1 MNKNI
6 RNFSIIA
13 HIDHGKSTLADRI
26 LELTNTVTKREMVT
40 TQILDS
46 LDLEQERG
54 ITIKLNVVQIKYHA
68 KDGQDY
74 TFHLIDTPGHVDFTY
89 EVSRSLAACDGAKEI
104 GAEGVTIVFNC
115 PVKPDVTLGDYK
127 ALNYELEEATV
138 TDEEVETEINKT
150 LERKGDLELKEDG
163 TVEDGDT
170 VVIDFEGFK
179 DEVAFDG
186 GKADNYELVI
196 GSHSFIPGFE
206 EQVIGMKS
214 EETKDINVT
223 FPEDY
228 HVEEL
233 KGAPVVFK
241 VTVHEIKK
249 KVLPTLDDE
258 FVKELKIENVETV
271 DAYKEHVKE
280 SILAGK
286 KAEAERKADEKLLKA
301 LCDEA
306 TINIPSVMIEKE
318 TEAMLNDQA
327 ARLQY
332 QGIPFDQYLK
342 IIGQTRED
350 IKKQLEESATA
361 RIKTTLCLEE
371 VAKLENLEAS
381 DEDIEKHYDDMAKGY
396 GMDVAEVK
404 KYVPKENIID
414 DVKLQ
419 KAVDFLKK

>member
-1 MNKNI
+1 MAEYKKI
-6 RNFSIIA
+6 E
-13 HIDHGKSTLADRI
+13 DGKA
-26 LELTNTVTKREMVT
+26 ELTCSIKGEKWEVATKKAFDKLVKK
-40 TQILDS
+40 LDIKGFRKGQVPAS
-46 LDLEQERG
+46 LAKKY
-54 ITIKLNVVQIKYHA
+54 ITDEACWYEAASELSNEAFKEALDEHHV
-68 KDGQDY
+68 D
-74 TFHLIDTPGHVDFTY
+74 LIDQASMD
-89 EVSRSLAACDGAKEI
+89 LKEI

-170 VVIDFEGFK
+170 VVIDFVGFK

>member
-1 MNKNI
+1 MAEYKKI
-6 RNFSIIA
+6 E
-13 HIDHGKSTLADRI
+13 DGKA
-26 LELTNTVTKREMVT
+26 ELTCSIKGEKWEVATKKAFDKLVKK
-40 TQILDS
+40 LDIKGFRKGQVPAS
-46 LDLEQERG
+46 LAKKY
-54 ITIKLNVVQIKYHA
+54 ITDEACWYEAASELSNEAFKEALDEHHV
-68 KDGQDY
+68 D
-74 TFHLIDTPGHVDFTY
+74 LIDQASMD
-89 EVSRSLAACDGAKEI
+89 LKEI

-163 TVEDGDT
+163 AVEDGDT

>member
-1 MNKNI
+1 MAEYKKI
-6 RNFSIIA
+6 E
-13 HIDHGKSTLADRI
+13 DGKA
-26 LELTNTVTKREMVT
+26 ELTCAIKGEKWEAATKKAFDKLVKK
-40 TQILDS
+40 LDIKGFRKGQVPAS
-46 LDLEQERG
+46 LAKKY
-54 ITIKLNVVQIKYHA
+54 ITDEACWYEAASELSNEAFKEALDEHHV
-68 KDGQDY
+68 D
-74 TFHLIDTPGHVDFTY
+74 LIDQASMD
-89 EVSRSLAACDGAKEI
+89 LKEI

-127 ALNYELEEATV
+127 ALKYELEEVTV
-138 TDEEVETEINKT
+138 TDEEVDNEINKT

-163 TVEDGDT
+163 AVEDGDT

-206 EQVIGMKS
+206 EQVVGMKS

-301 LCDEA
+301 LCDEV
-306 TINIPSVMIEKE
+306 TINIPTVMIEKE

-381 DEDIEKHYDDMAKGY
+381 DEDIEKYYDDMAKGY

>member
-1 MNKNI
+1 MAEYKKI
-6 RNFSIIA
+6 E
-13 HIDHGKSTLADRI
+13 DGKA
-26 LELTNTVTKREMVT
+26 ELTCAIKGKKWEAATKKAFDKLVKK
-40 TQILDS
+40 LDIKGFRKGQVPAS
-46 LDLEQERG
+46 LAKKY
-54 ITIKLNVVQIKYHA
+54 ITDEACWYEAASELSNEAFKEALDEHHV
-68 KDGQDY
+68 D
-74 TFHLIDTPGHVDFTY
+74 LIDQASMD
-89 EVSRSLAACDGAKEI
+89 LKEI

-127 ALNYELEEATV
+127 ALKYELEEVTV
-138 TDEEVETEINKT
+138 TDEEVENEINKT

-163 TVEDGDT
+163 AVEDGDT

-280 SILAGK
+280 SILSSK

-381 DEDIEKHYDDMAKGY
+381 DEDIEKYYDDMAKGY

>member
-1 MNKNI
+1 M
-6 RNFSIIA
+6 
-13 HIDHGKSTLADRI
+13 
-26 LELTNTVTKREMVT
+26 
-40 TQILDS
+40 
-46 LDLEQERG
+46 DL
-54 ITIKLNVVQIKYHA
+54 
-68 KDGQDY
+68 
-74 TFHLIDTPGHVDFTY
+74 
-89 EVSRSLAACDGAKEI
+89 KEI

-127 ALNYELEEATV
+127 ALNYELEEVTV

-206 EQVIGMKS
+206 EQVVGMKS

>member
-1 MNKNI
+1 MAEYKKI
-6 RNFSIIA
+6 E
-13 HIDHGKSTLADRI
+13 DGKA
-26 LELTNTVTKREMVT
+26 ELTCAIKGEKWEAATKKAFDKLVKK
-40 TQILDS
+40 LDIKGFRKGQVPAS
-46 LDLEQERG
+46 LAKKY
-54 ITIKLNVVQIKYHA
+54 ITDEACWYEAASELSNEAFKEALDEHHV
-68 KDGQDY
+68 D
-74 TFHLIDTPGHVDFTY
+74 LIDQASMD
-89 EVSRSLAACDGAKEI
+89 LKEI
-104 GAEGVTIVFNC
+104 NAEGVTIVFNC

-127 ALNYELEEATV
+127 ALKYELEEVTV
-138 TDEEVETEINKT
+138 TDEEVENEINKT

-163 TVEDGDT
+163 AVEDGDT

-179 DEVAFDG
+179 DKVAFDG

-280 SILAGK
+280 SILSGK
-286 KAEAERKADEKLLKA
+286 KAEAERKADEKLLNA

-381 DEDIEKHYDDMAKGY
+381 DEDIEKYYDDMAKGY

>member
-1 MNKNI
+1 MAEYKKI
-6 RNFSIIA
+6 E
-13 HIDHGKSTLADRI
+13 DGKA
-26 LELTNTVTKREMVT
+26 ELTCSIKGEKWEVATKKAFDKLVKK
-40 TQILDS
+40 LDIKGFRKGQVPAS
-46 LDLEQERG
+46 LAKKY
-54 ITIKLNVVQIKYHA
+54 ITDEACWYEAASELSNEAFKEALDEHHV
-68 KDGQDY
+68 D
-74 TFHLIDTPGHVDFTY
+74 LIDQASMD
-89 EVSRSLAACDGAKEI
+89 LKEI

-280 SILAGK
+280 SILASK

>member
-1 MNKNI
+1 MAEYKKI
-6 RNFSIIA
+6 E
-13 HIDHGKSTLADRI
+13 DGKA
-26 LELTNTVTKREMVT
+26 ELTCAIKGEKWEAATKKAFDKLVKK
-40 TQILDS
+40 LDIKGFRKGQVPAS
-46 LDLEQERG
+46 LAKKY
-54 ITIKLNVVQIKYHA
+54 ITDEACWYKAASELSNEAFKEALDEHHV
-68 KDGQDY
+68 D
-74 TFHLIDTPGHVDFTY
+74 LIDQASMD
-89 EVSRSLAACDGAKEI
+89 LKEI

-127 ALNYELEEATV
+127 ALKYELEEVTV
-138 TDEEVETEINKT
+138 TDEEVENEINKT

-286 KAEAERKADEKLLKA
+286 KTEAERKADEKLLKA

-306 TINIPSVMIEKE
+306 TINIPAVMIEKE

-381 DEDIEKHYDDMAKGY
+381 DEDIEKYYDDMAKGY

>member
-1 MNKNI
+1 MAEYKKI
-6 RNFSIIA
+6 E
-13 HIDHGKSTLADRI
+13 DGKA
-26 LELTNTVTKREMVT
+26 ELTCAIKGEKWEAATKKAFDKLVKK
-40 TQILDS
+40 LDIKGFRKGQVPAS
-46 LDLEQERG
+46 LAKKY
-54 ITIKLNVVQIKYHA
+54 ITDEACWYEAASELSNEAFKEALDEHHV
-68 KDGQDY
+68 D
-74 TFHLIDTPGHVDFTY
+74 LIDQASMD
-89 EVSRSLAACDGAKEI
+89 LKEI
-104 GAEGVTIVFNC
+104 NAEGVTIVFNC

-127 ALNYELEEATV
+127 ALKYELEEVTV
-138 TDEEVETEINKT
+138 TDEEVENEINKT

-163 TVEDGDT
+163 AVEDGDT

-280 SILAGK
+280 SILSGK
-286 KAEAERKADEKLLKA
+286 KAEAEHKADEKLLNA

-381 DEDIEKHYDDMAKGY
+381 DEDIEKYYDDMAKGY

>member
-1 MNKNI
+1 MAEYKKI
-6 RNFSIIA
+6 E
-13 HIDHGKSTLADRI
+13 DGKA
-26 LELTNTVTKREMVT
+26 ELTCSIKGEKWEVATKKAFDKLVKK
-40 TQILDS
+40 LDIKGFRKGQVPAS
-46 LDLEQERG
+46 LAKKY
-54 ITIKLNVVQIKYHA
+54 ITDEACWYEAASELSNEAFKEALDEHHV
-68 KDGQDY
+68 D
-74 TFHLIDTPGHVDFTY
+74 LIDQASMD
-89 EVSRSLAACDGAKEI
+89 LKEI

>member
-1 MNKNI
+1 MAEYKKI
-6 RNFSIIA
+6 E
-13 HIDHGKSTLADRI
+13 DGKA
-26 LELTNTVTKREMVT
+26 ELTCAIKGEKWEAATKKAFDKLVKK
-40 TQILDS
+40 LDIKGFRKGQVPAS
-46 LDLEQERG
+46 LAKKY
-54 ITIKLNVVQIKYHA
+54 ITDEACWYEAASELSNEAFKEALDEHHV
-68 KDGQDY
+68 D
-74 TFHLIDTPGHVDFTY
+74 LIDQASMD
-89 EVSRSLAACDGAKEI
+89 LKEI
-104 GAEGVTIVFNC
+104 NAEGVTIVFNC

-127 ALNYELEEATV
+127 ALKYELEEVTV
-138 TDEEVETEINKT
+138 TDEEVENEINKT

-163 TVEDGDT
+163 AVEDGDT

-280 SILAGK
+280 SILSGK
-286 KAEAERKADEKLLKA
+286 KAEAERKADEKLLNA

-381 DEDIEKHYDDMAKGY
+381 DEDIEKYYDDMAKGY

>member
-1 MNKNI
+1 MAEYKKI
-6 RNFSIIA
+6 E
-13 HIDHGKSTLADRI
+13 DGKA
-26 LELTNTVTKREMVT
+26 ELTCSIKGEKWEVATKKAFDKLVKK
-40 TQILDS
+40 LDIKGFRKGQVPAS
-46 LDLEQERG
+46 LAKKY
-54 ITIKLNVVQIKYHA
+54 ITDEACWYEAASELSNEAFKEALDEHHV
-68 KDGQDY
+68 D
-74 TFHLIDTPGHVDFTY
+74 LIDQASMD
-89 EVSRSLAACDGAKEI
+89 LKEI

-206 EQVIGMKS
+206 EQVVGMKS

>member
-1 MNKNI
+1 MAEYKKI
-6 RNFSIIA
+6 E
-13 HIDHGKSTLADRI
+13 DGKA
-26 LELTNTVTKREMVT
+26 ELTCAIKGEKWEAATKKAFAKLVKK
-40 TQILDS
+40 LDIKGFRKGQVPAS
-46 LDLEQERG
+46 LAKKY
-54 ITIKLNVVQIKYHA
+54 ITDEACWYEAASELSNEAFKEALDEHHV
-68 KDGQDY
+68 D
-74 TFHLIDTPGHVDFTY
+74 LIDQASMD
-89 EVSRSLAACDGAKEI
+89 LKEI

-127 ALNYELEEATV
+127 ALKYELEEVTV
-138 TDEEVETEINKT
+138 TDEEVEAEINKT

-163 TVEDGDT
+163 AVEEGDT

-280 SILAGK
+280 TILAGK

-306 TINIPSVMIEKE
+306 TINIPTVMIEKE

-381 DEDIEKHYDDMAKGY
+381 DEDIEKYYDDMAKGY

>member
-1 MNKNI
+1 
-6 RNFSIIA
+6 
-13 HIDHGKSTLADRI
+13 
-26 LELTNTVTKREMVT
+26 
-40 TQILDS
+40 
-46 LDLEQERG
+46 
-54 ITIKLNVVQIKYHA
+54 
-68 KDGQDY
+68 
-74 TFHLIDTPGHVDFTY
+74 
-89 EVSRSLAACDGAKEI
+89 
-104 GAEGVTIVFNC
+104 
-115 PVKPDVTLGDYK
+115 
-127 ALNYELEEATV
+127 
-138 TDEEVETEINKT
+138 
-150 LERKGDLELKEDG
+150 
-163 TVEDGDT
+163 
-170 VVIDFEGFK
+170 
-179 DEVAFDG
+179 
-186 GKADNYELVI
+186 
-196 GSHSFIPGFE
+196 
-206 EQVIGMKS
+206 MKS

-342 IIGQTRED
+342 IIGQTRKD

-381 DEDIEKHYDDMAKGY
+381 DEDIEKYYDDMAKGY

>member
-1 MNKNI
+1 MAEYKKI
-6 RNFSIIA
+6 E
-13 HIDHGKSTLADRI
+13 DGKA
-26 LELTNTVTKREMVT
+26 ELTCAIKGEKWEAATKKAFDKLVKK
-40 TQILDS
+40 LDIKGFRKGQVPAS
-46 LDLEQERG
+46 LAKKY
-54 ITIKLNVVQIKYHA
+54 ITDEACWYEAASELSNEAFKEALDEHHV
-68 KDGQDY
+68 D
-74 TFHLIDTPGHVDFTY
+74 LIDQASMD
-89 EVSRSLAACDGAKEI
+89 LKEI
-104 GAEGVTIVFNC
+104 NAEGVTIVFNC

-127 ALNYELEEATV
+127 ALKYELEEVTV
-138 TDEEVETEINKT
+138 TDEEVENEINKT

-163 TVEDGDT
+163 AVEDGDT

-301 LCDEA
+301 LSDEA

-381 DEDIEKHYDDMAKGY
+381 DEDIEKYYDDMAKGY

>member
-1 MNKNI
+1 MAEYKKI
-6 RNFSIIA
+6 E
-13 HIDHGKSTLADRI
+13 DGKA
-26 LELTNTVTKREMVT
+26 ELTCAIKGEKWEAATKKAFDKLVKK
-40 TQILDS
+40 LDIKGFRKGQVPAS
-46 LDLEQERG
+46 LAKKY
-54 ITIKLNVVQIKYHA
+54 ITDEACWYEAASELSNEAFKEALDEHHV
-68 KDGQDY
+68 D
-74 TFHLIDTPGHVDFTY
+74 LIDQASMD
-89 EVSRSLAACDGAKEI
+89 LKEI
-104 GAEGVTIVFNC
+104 GAQGVTIVFNC

-127 ALNYELEEATV
+127 ALKYELEEVTV
-138 TDEEVETEINKT
+138 TDEEVENEINKT

-163 TVEDGDT
+163 AVEDGDT

-179 DEVAFDG
+179 DKVAFDG

-280 SILAGK
+280 SILSGK

-381 DEDIEKHYDDMAKGY
+381 DDDIEKYYDDMAKGY

>member
-1 MNKNI
+1 MAEYKKI
-6 RNFSIIA
+6 E
-13 HIDHGKSTLADRI
+13 DGKA
-26 LELTNTVTKREMVT
+26 ELTCSIKGEKWEVATKKAFDKLVKK
-40 TQILDS
+40 LDIKGFRKGQVPAS
-46 LDLEQERG
+46 LAKKY
-54 ITIKLNVVQIKYHA
+54 ITDEACWYEAASELSNEAFKEALDEHHV
-68 KDGQDY
+68 D
-74 TFHLIDTPGHVDFTY
+74 LIDQASMD
-89 EVSRSLAACDGAKEI
+89 LKEI

-127 ALNYELEEATV
+127 TLNYELEEVTV
-138 TDEEVETEINKT
+138 TDEEVENEINKT

-163 TVEDGDT
+163 AVEDGDT

-206 EQVIGMKS
+206 EQVVGMKS

>member
-1 MNKNI
+1 MAEYKKI
-6 RNFSIIA
+6 E
-13 HIDHGKSTLADRI
+13 DGKA
-26 LELTNTVTKREMVT
+26 ELTCAIKGEKWEATTKKAFDKLVKK
-40 TQILDS
+40 LDIKGFRKGQVPAS
-46 LDLEQERG
+46 LAKKY
-54 ITIKLNVVQIKYHA
+54 ITDEACWYEAASELSNEAFKEALDEHHV
-68 KDGQDY
+68 D
-74 TFHLIDTPGHVDFTY
+74 LIDQASMD
-89 EVSRSLAACDGAKEI
+89 LKEI

-127 ALNYELEEATV
+127 ALKYELEEVTV
-138 TDEEVETEINKT
+138 TDEEVENEINKT

-163 TVEDGDT
+163 AVEDGDT

-196 GSHSFIPGFE
+196 ASHSFIPGFE

-350 IKKQLEESATA
+350 IKKQSEESATA

-381 DEDIEKHYDDMAKGY
+381 DEDIEKYYDDMAKGY

>member
-1 MNKNI
+1 MAEYKKI
-6 RNFSIIA
+6 E
-13 HIDHGKSTLADRI
+13 DGKA
-26 LELTNTVTKREMVT
+26 ELTCAIKGEKWEAAIKKAFDKLVKK
-40 TQILDS
+40 LDIKGFRKGQVPAS
-46 LDLEQERG
+46 LAKKY
-54 ITIKLNVVQIKYHA
+54 ITDEACWYEAASELSNEAFKEALDEHHV
-68 KDGQDY
+68 D
-74 TFHLIDTPGHVDFTY
+74 LIDQASMD
-89 EVSRSLAACDGAKEI
+89 LKEI

-127 ALNYELEEATV
+127 ALKYELEEVTV
-138 TDEEVETEINKT
+138 TDEEVENEINKT

-163 TVEDGDT
+163 AVEDGDT

-280 SILAGK
+280 SILASK

-371 VAKLENLEAS
+371 IAKLENLESS
-381 DEDIEKHYDDMAKGY
+381 DEDIEKYYDDMAKGY

>member
-1 MNKNI
+1 MEVNMAEYKKI
-6 RNFSIIA
+6 E
-13 HIDHGKSTLADRI
+13 DGKA
-26 LELTNTVTKREMVT
+26 ELTCAIKGEKWEAATKKAFDKLVKK
-40 TQILDS
+40 LDIKGFRKGQVPAS
-46 LDLEQERG
+46 LAKKY
-54 ITIKLNVVQIKYHA
+54 ITDEACWYEAASELSNEAFKEALDEHHV
-68 KDGQDY
+68 D
-74 TFHLIDTPGHVDFTY
+74 LIDQASMD
-89 EVSRSLAACDGAKEI
+89 LKEI
-104 GAEGVTIVFNC
+104 NAEGVTIVFNC

-127 ALNYELEEATV
+127 ALKYELEEVTV
-138 TDEEVETEINKT
+138 TDEEVENEINKT

-280 SILAGK
+280 SILSGK

-381 DEDIEKHYDDMAKGY
+381 DEDIEKYYDDMAKGY

>member
-1 MNKNI
+1 MAEYKKI
-6 RNFSIIA
+6 E
-13 HIDHGKSTLADRI
+13 DGKA
-26 LELTNTVTKREMVT
+26 ELTCAIKGEKWEAATKKAFDKLVKK
-40 TQILDS
+40 LDIKGFRKGQVPAS
-46 LDLEQERG
+46 LAKKY
-54 ITIKLNVVQIKYHA
+54 ITDEACWYEAASELSNEAFKEALDEH
-68 KDGQDY
+68 
-74 TFHLIDTPGHVDFTY
+74 HVDLINQA
-89 EVSRSLAACDGAKEI
+89 SMDLKEI

-127 ALNYELEEATV
+127 ALKYELEEVTV
-138 TDEEVETEINKT
+138 TDEEVENEINKT

-163 TVEDGDT
+163 AVEDGDT

-306 TINIPSVMIEKE
+306 TINIPAVMIEKE

-327 ARLQY
+327 TRLQY

-381 DEDIEKHYDDMAKGY
+381 DEDIEKYYDDMAKGY

>member
-1 MNKNI
+1 MEVNMAEYKKI
-6 RNFSIIA
+6 E
-13 HIDHGKSTLADRI
+13 DGKA
-26 LELTNTVTKREMVT
+26 ELTCAIKGEKWEAATKKAFDKLVKK
-40 TQILDS
+40 LDIKGFRKGQVPAS
-46 LDLEQERG
+46 LAKKY
-54 ITIKLNVVQIKYHA
+54 ITDEACWYEAASELSNEAFKEALDEHHV
-68 KDGQDY
+68 D
-74 TFHLIDTPGHVDFTY
+74 LIDQASMD
-89 EVSRSLAACDGAKEI
+89 LKEI

-127 ALNYELEEATV
+127 ALKYELEEVTV
-138 TDEEVETEINKT
+138 TDEEVDNEINKT

-163 TVEDGDT
+163 AVEDGDT

-206 EQVIGMKS
+206 EQVVGMKS

-301 LCDEA
+301 LCDEV
-306 TINIPSVMIEKE
+306 TINIPTVMIEKE

-381 DEDIEKHYDDMAKGY
+381 DEDIEKYYDDMAKGY

>member
-1 MNKNI
+1 MAEYKKI
-6 RNFSIIA
+6 E
-13 HIDHGKSTLADRI
+13 DGKA
-26 LELTNTVTKREMVT
+26 ELTCAIKGEKWEVATKKAFDKLVKK
-40 TQILDS
+40 LDIKGFRKGQVPAS
-46 LDLEQERG
+46 LAKKY
-54 ITIKLNVVQIKYHA
+54 ITDEACWYEAASELSNEAFKEALDEHHV
-68 KDGQDY
+68 D
-74 TFHLIDTPGHVDFTY
+74 LIDQASMD
-89 EVSRSLAACDGAKEI
+89 LKEI

-127 ALNYELEEATV
+127 ALKYDLEEVTV
-138 TDEEVETEINKT
+138 TDEEVENEINKT

-163 TVEDGDT
+163 AVEDGDT

-286 KAEAERKADEKLLKA
+286 KSEAERKADEKLLKA

-342 IIGQTRED
+342 IIGQTREN

-381 DEDIEKHYDDMAKGY
+381 DEDIEKYYDDMAKGY

>member
-1 MNKNI
+1 MAEYKKI
-6 RNFSIIA
+6 E
-13 HIDHGKSTLADRI
+13 DGKA
-26 LELTNTVTKREMVT
+26 ELTCAIKGKKWEAATKKAFDKLVKK
-40 TQILDS
+40 LDIKGFRKGQVPAS
-46 LDLEQERG
+46 LAKKY
-54 ITIKLNVVQIKYHA
+54 ITDEACWYEAASELSNEAFKEALDEHHV
-68 KDGQDY
+68 D
-74 TFHLIDTPGHVDFTY
+74 LIDQASMD
-89 EVSRSLAACDGAKEI
+89 LKEI

-127 ALNYELEEATV
+127 ALKYELEEVTV
-138 TDEEVETEINKT
+138 TDEEVENEINKT

-163 TVEDGDT
+163 AVEDGDT

-381 DEDIEKHYDDMAKGY
+381 DEDIEKYYDDMAKGY

>member
-1 MNKNI
+1 MAEYKKI
-6 RNFSIIA
+6 E
-13 HIDHGKSTLADRI
+13 DGKA
-26 LELTNTVTKREMVT
+26 ELTCSIKGEKWEVATKKAFDKLVKK
-40 TQILDS
+40 LDIKGFRKGQVPAS
-46 LDLEQERG
+46 LAKKY
-54 ITIKLNVVQIKYHA
+54 ITDEACWYEAASELSNEAFKEALDEHHV
-68 KDGQDY
+68 D
-74 TFHLIDTPGHVDFTY
+74 LIDQASMD
-89 EVSRSLAACDGAKEI
+89 LKEI

-350 IKKQLEESATA
+350 IKKQLEESAIA

>member
-1 MNKNI
+1 MAEYKKI
-6 RNFSIIA
+6 E
-13 HIDHGKSTLADRI
+13 DGKA
-26 LELTNTVTKREMVT
+26 ELTCSIKGEKWEVATKKAFDKLVKK
-40 TQILDS
+40 LDIKGFRKGQVPAS
-46 LDLEQERG
+46 LAKKY
-54 ITIKLNVVQIKYHA
+54 ITDEACWYEAASELSNEAFKEALDEHHV
-68 KDGQDY
+68 D
-74 TFHLIDTPGHVDFTY
+74 LIDQASMD
-89 EVSRSLAACDGAKEI
+89 LKEI

-127 ALNYELEEATV
+127 ALNYELEEVTV
-138 TDEEVETEINKT
+138 TDEEVENEINKT

-381 DEDIEKHYDDMAKGY
+381 DEDIEKYYDDMAKGY

>member
-1 MNKNI
+1 MAEYKKI
-6 RNFSIIA
+6 E
-13 HIDHGKSTLADRI
+13 DGKA
-26 LELTNTVTKREMVT
+26 ELTCAIKGEKWEAATKKAFDKLVKK
-40 TQILDS
+40 LDIKGFRKGQVPAS
-46 LDLEQERG
+46 LAKKY
-54 ITIKLNVVQIKYHA
+54 ITDEACWYEAASELSNEAFKEALDEH
-68 KDGQDY
+68 
-74 TFHLIDTPGHVDFTY
+74 HVDFIDH
-89 EVSRSLAACDGAKEI
+89 SRMDLNEI
-104 GAEGVTIVFNC
+104 CAEGVTIVFIC

-127 ALNYELEEATV
+127 ALKYELEEVTV
-138 TDEEVETEINKT
+138 TDEEVENEINKT

-163 TVEDGDT
+163 AVEDGDT

-206 EQVIGMKS
+206 EQVVGMKS

>member
-1 MNKNI
+1 MAEYKKI
-6 RNFSIIA
+6 E
-13 HIDHGKSTLADRI
+13 DGKA
-26 LELTNTVTKREMVT
+26 ELTCAIKGEKWEAATKKAFDKLVKK
-40 TQILDS
+40 LDIKGFRKGQVPAS
-46 LDLEQERG
+46 LAKKY
-54 ITIKLNVVQIKYHA
+54 ITDEACWYEAASELSNEAFKEALDEHHV
-68 KDGQDY
+68 D
-74 TFHLIDTPGHVDFTY
+74 LIDQASMD
-89 EVSRSLAACDGAKEI
+89 LKEI

-127 ALNYELEEATV
+127 ALKYELEEVTV
-138 TDEEVETEINKT
+138 TDEEVEAEINKT

-280 SILAGK
+280 SILSGK

-381 DEDIEKHYDDMAKGY
+381 DDDIEKYYDDMAKGY

>member
-1 MNKNI
+1 MAEYKKI
-6 RNFSIIA
+6 E
-13 HIDHGKSTLADRI
+13 DGKA
-26 LELTNTVTKREMVT
+26 ELTCSIKGEKWEVATKKAFDKLVKK
-40 TQILDS
+40 LDIKGFRKGQVPAS
-46 LDLEQERG
+46 LAKKY
-54 ITIKLNVVQIKYHA
+54 ITDEACWYEAASELSNEAFKEALDEHHV
-68 KDGQDY
+68 D
-74 TFHLIDTPGHVDFTY
+74 LIDQASMD
-89 EVSRSLAACDGAKEI
+89 LKEI

-280 SILAGK
+280 SILSGK

-381 DEDIEKHYDDMAKGY
+381 DEDIEKYYDDMAKGY

>member
-1 MNKNI
+1 MAEYKKI
-6 RNFSIIA
+6 E
-13 HIDHGKSTLADRI
+13 DGKA
-26 LELTNTVTKREMVT
+26 ELTCAIKGEKWEAATKKAFDKLVKK
-40 TQILDS
+40 LDIKGFRKGQVPAS
-46 LDLEQERG
+46 LAKKY
-54 ITIKLNVVQIKYHA
+54 ITDEACWYEAASELSNEAFKEALDEHHV
-68 KDGQDY
+68 D
-74 TFHLIDTPGHVDFTY
+74 LIDQASMD
-89 EVSRSLAACDGAKEI
+89 LKEI

-127 ALNYELEEATV
+127 ALKYELEEVTV
-138 TDEEVETEINKT
+138 TDEEVENEINKT

-163 TVEDGDT
+163 AVEDGDT

-241 VTVHEIKK
+241 VIVHEIKK

-280 SILAGK
+280 SILSGK

-301 LCDEA
+301 LSDEA

-381 DEDIEKHYDDMAKGY
+381 DEDIEKYYDDMAKGY

>member
-1 MNKNI
+1 MAEYKKI
-6 RNFSIIA
+6 E
-13 HIDHGKSTLADRI
+13 DGKA
-26 LELTNTVTKREMVT
+26 ELTCAIKGEKWEAATKKAFDKLVKK
-40 TQILDS
+40 LDIKGFRKGQVPAS
-46 LDLEQERG
+46 LAKKY
-54 ITIKLNVVQIKYHA
+54 ITDEACWYEAASELSNEAFKEALDEHHV
-68 KDGQDY
+68 D
-74 TFHLIDTPGHVDFTY
+74 LIDQASMD
-89 EVSRSLAACDGAKEI
+89 LKEI

-127 ALNYELEEATV
+127 ALKYELEEVTV
-138 TDEEVETEINKT
+138 TDEEVENEINKT

-163 TVEDGDT
+163 AVEEGDT

-280 SILAGK
+280 SILTGK
-286 KAEAERKADEKLLKA
+286 KTEAERKADEKLLKA

-306 TINIPSVMIEKE
+306 TINIPTVMIEKE

-381 DEDIEKHYDDMAKGY
+381 DEDIEKYYDDMAKGY